1 MRDTYNYDET
11 GVRLGIGKK
20 EKVIVEATRGRIK
33 SSTTTTRES
42 CTLREC
48 ISADS
53 DITPPL
59 LVLKG
64 KTY

>member
-20 EKVIVEATRGRIK
+20 EKVIVEATRGRIE
-33 SSTTTTRES
+33 SGIITTCES
-42 CTLREC
+42 CILGEC
-48 ISADS
+48 ISVDGDVAL
-53 DITPPL
+53 PL

-64 KTY
+64 KIY